1 MENKIDELRSK
12 VASLKN
18 EGTILKVKDLAGM
31 AFVLNVNATT
41 QVTGTYG
48 EQLLIVGTMTGLT
61 GDTGVEEGANTRI
74 YLNNKRM
81 ETFNA
86 SYVGEGEY
94 GFVFGDSVEL
104 KNGYD
109 YIPLELVQKV

>member
-18 EGTILKVKDLAGM
+18 EGTILKVSNLAGK

-41 QVTGTYG
+41 QVTGNYG
-48 EQLLIVGTMTGLT
+48 EQLLIVGTMTN
-61 GDTGVEEGANTRI
+61 GDEVGIEEGANARI

-86 SYVGEGEY
+86 CYTGEGNY

-109 YIPLELVQKV
+109 YIPLDLVQKA